1 MALALRKAGS
11 PPPPAGRPPFSWD
24 CTQAAPLPATLFGS
38 ARGPMVRSPVPFTRP
53 RPQWPPVGMSASA
66 KCRSPLLPSW
76 GPSAPQGL
84 GLEHGGSGLGP
95 GRGACAGKAGG
106 AASRLVAAWSL
117 GGAAGQWAAVL
128 SEGRAWRRERVCACA
143 RSVRMGR
150 RGPEPLLPRRRG
162 RPAVFHWLRVS
173 TALSAAEPLSR
184 GHSQQRATWSQILGS
199 GGRTNGVRSVPRPG
213 TPLPRARAFLT

>member
-76 GPSAPQGL
+76 GPCAPQGL

-106 AASRLVAAWSL
+106 AASRLIAAWSL
-117 GGAAGQWAAVL
+117 GGPRGSGQQCFLRGGLAPRAGLRVRPQCPHGAAGPRAA
-128 SEGRAWRRERVCACA
+128 
-143 RSVRMGR
+143 
-150 RGPEPLLPRRRG
+150 PPRRRG